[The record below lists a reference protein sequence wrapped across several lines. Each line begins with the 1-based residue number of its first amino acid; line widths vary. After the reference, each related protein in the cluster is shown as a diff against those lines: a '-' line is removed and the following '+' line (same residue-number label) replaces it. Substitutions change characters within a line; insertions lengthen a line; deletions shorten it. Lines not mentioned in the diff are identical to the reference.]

1 MIDII
6 DIAIQSGLIEAA
18 MVALGLSPVA
28 VGVIT
33 VIRRWRN
40 GILASESLAAQHRR
54 SGVGAATTTENR
66 ASAEIDRTANAPS
79 PRDD

>member
-6 DIAIQSGLIEAA
+6 DVAIQSGLIEAA
-18 MVALGLSPVA
+18 MIALGLSPVA

-40 GILASESLAAQHRR
+40 GILASESIAAQHRR
-54 SGVGAATTTENR
+54 SGDGAATTTENR
-66 ASAEIDRTANAPS
+66 ASAETNSSTNAPS